1 MIDVNTNEIKA
12 HAKSSSDLFTRRI
25 SYHKLELVNSVNR
38 SHKIGGKKHSLIHRC
53 GDVLVRDELD
63 ITIASAFSYVLTQTQ
78 AEWAMSQLNVR
89 IVVSIYYVYI

>member
-53 GDVLVRDELD
+53 GDELD